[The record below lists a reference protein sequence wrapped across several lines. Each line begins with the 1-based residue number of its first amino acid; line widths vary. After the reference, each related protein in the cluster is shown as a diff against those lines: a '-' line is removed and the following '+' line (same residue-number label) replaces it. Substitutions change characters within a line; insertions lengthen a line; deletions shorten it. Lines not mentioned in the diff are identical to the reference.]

1 VNYAE
6 LSTAELVA
14 ACAQPGHAGAWE
26 EFVRRF
32 HRLIAGTVLSTARR
46 WGQSSPQI
54 VDELVQETYLKLCS
68 DPARLLRSFELH
80 PAEAFPG
87 YLRVVTANLAH
98 DHFKSVSSRKRGGGV
113 EMVRQ
118 DDSNTET
125 LADPVSLPA
134 DGGVGRRILIR
145 EIDDC
150 LRSLLQ
156 GDHAGRDRRIF
167 WLYYRI
173 GLSAQAISTL
183 PTVGLTTKGVES
195 TILRLTREVRQRLVA
210 CDRSVPPR
218 PKQVE
223 GIDQL

>member
-14 ACAQPGHAGAWE
+14 ACAQSGHAGAWE

-32 HRLIAGTVLSTARR
+32 HRLIAGTALSTARR

-68 DPARLLRSFELH
+68 DPDRLLRSFELH

-87 YLRVVTANLAH
+87 YLRVVTANLVH
-98 DHFKSVSSRKRGGGV
+98 DHFKSAASRKRGGRV
-113 EMVRQ
+113 EMVRT
-118 DDSNTET
+118 DDSNAET
-125 LADPVSLPA
+125 LADPSSRLS
-134 DGGVGRRILIR
+134 DGGVSRRILMR
-145 EIDDC
+145 EVDDC

-210 CDRSVPPR
+210 GAPSAPQE

-223 GIDQL
+223 GIDQA